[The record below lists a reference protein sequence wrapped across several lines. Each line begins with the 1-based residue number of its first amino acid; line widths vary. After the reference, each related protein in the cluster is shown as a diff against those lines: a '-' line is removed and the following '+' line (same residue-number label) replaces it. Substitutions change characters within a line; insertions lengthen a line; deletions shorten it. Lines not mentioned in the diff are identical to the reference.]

1 MPTTS
6 SVRPSWLF
14 PATSGVFTMPR
25 LQCLLSGQ
33 RVLALMWEHRAVSE
47 YRGAYIPSRAHV
59 ISDLDARNQ
68 SIDVLVQTYEVPE
81 APCRVIT
88 VAGLVEEF
96 DYERPEYGPSG
107 TPNTT

>member
-1 MPTTS
+1 MPPTP
-6 SVRPSWLF
+6 RLMPSRLF

-25 LQCLLSGQ
+25 LQCLLSDQ

-47 YRGAYIPSRAHV
+47 CRGAYIPSRAQV
-59 ISDLDARNQ
+59 ISDLDTRNQ
-68 SIDVLVQTYEVPE
+68 SIEVLVQTYEVPE

-96 DYERPEYGPSG
+96 DFERPGCGPSATST
-107 TPNTT
+107 TP